1 MRTFTA
7 LVLGLALS
15 SCAWAFSLSDMS
27 DRQATDG
34 LRQTLAQAATE
45 AVTGLGKPD
54 GFLGNPKVKIPL
66 PDQLARMESLL
77 RTLGLGAQ
85 ADELVTTMNRAAES
99 AVSEAKPIL
108 VNAVKKMSI
117 ADAKGILTGGD
128 DAATQYFRRTTGD
141 EMRAKFRPVVAK
153 TVNRLGVVQRY
164 DALAS
169 KAGSLGLKA
178 QSTEDYVTDKSLDG
192 LWLMVAEREKALRQ
206 NPVSAVTSIAR
217 QVLGALK

>member
-1 MRTFTA
+1 
-7 LVLGLALS
+7 
-15 SCAWAFSLSDMS
+15 MS

-34 LRQTLAQAATE
+34 LRQTLVQAGTE

-117 ADAKGILTGGD
+117 ADAKGILTGGE

-206 NPVSAVTSIAR
+206 NPVSAVTAIAR
-217 QVLGALK
+217 QVLGAVK